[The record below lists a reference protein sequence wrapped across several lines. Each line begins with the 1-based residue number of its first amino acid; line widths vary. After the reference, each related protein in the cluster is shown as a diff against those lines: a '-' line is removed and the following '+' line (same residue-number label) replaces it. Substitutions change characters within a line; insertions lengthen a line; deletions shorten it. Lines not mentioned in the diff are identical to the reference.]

1 MYRLMPDGHTA
12 IGNFDSGE
20 PLPGKD
26 DPTLNSFDSDFID
39 GEVDDVL
46 TGVRPSFTHTLT
58 FQNPYNRQ
66 PLLPHRSQ
74 CAHAIVVE
82 WRQRTGSH
90 SRRRFDRRTNLE
102 AAVGAYSR

>member
-46 TGVRPSFTHTLT
+46 TGVRPSFAHTLT
-58 FQNPYNRQ
+58 SQN
-66 PLLPHRSQ
+66 HT
-74 CAHAIVVE
+74 
-82 WRQRTGSH
+82 TGS
-90 SRRRFDRRTNLE
+90 L
-102 AAVGAYSR
+102 YSDTGRNALMQSL